1 MRSIIL
7 STLLFFFVTPI
18 YTQEG
23 SKIDLK
29 NVDVSTNRL
38 PTIIL
43 FGGEYTIRDRDKFL
57 ESLLKSQFYKSDLKI
72 LINLQE
78 FISKREFSFKHEGAV
93 RININSRKLQ
103 NQNRYNSQLQSSTY
117 VSSFLRKVNS
127 VRIDSSLERRALK
140 NEINFI
146 QKQIDSLDL
155 TIGYDSINFELKDSK
170 IFKKLY
176 RKQNQK
182 IRKLENTSAIGYK
195 TGKSIAVV
203 ARLDVISVRKLT
215 DAIKMKTNKKRDT
228 PSNKVI

>member
-57 ESLLKSQFYKSDLKI
+57 ESLLKSQFYRSDLKI

-78 FISKREFSFKHEGAV
+78 FISKREFSFKHQGAV

-140 NEINFI
+140 DEINLI

-155 TIGYDSINFELKDSK
+155 IIRYDSIKVEHKDSK

-182 IRKLENTSAIGYK
+182 IRKLEKTSAIEI
-195 TGKSIAVV
+195 SIF
-203 ARLDVISVRKLT
+203 T
-215 DAIKMKTNKKRDT
+215 E
-228 PSNKVI
+228 

>member
-57 ESLLKSQFYKSDLKI
+57 ESLLKSQFYRSDLKI

-182 IRKLENTSAIGYK
+182 IRKLENTPAIEI
-195 TGKSIAVV
+195 SIFTEY
-203 ARLDVISVRKLT
+203 LT
-215 DAIKMKTNKKRDT
+215 QN
-228 PSNKVI
+228 

>member
-57 ESLLKSQFYKSDLKI
+57 ESLLKSQFYRSDLKI

-103 NQNRYNSQLQSSTY
+103 NQIDIT
-117 VSSFLRKVNS
+117 VNY
-127 VRIDSSLERRALK
+127 RAAFML
-140 NEINFI
+140 
-146 QKQIDSLDL
+146 
-155 TIGYDSINFELKDSK
+155 
-170 IFKKLY
+170 
-176 RKQNQK
+176 
-182 IRKLENTSAIGYK
+182 
-195 TGKSIAVV
+195 VV
-203 ARLDVISVRKLT
+203 F
-215 DAIKMKTNKKRDT
+215 
-228 PSNKVI
+228 

>member
-57 ESLLKSQFYKSDLKI
+57 ESLLKSQFYRSDLKI

-78 FISKREFSFKHEGAV
+78 FISKREFSFKHQGAV

-103 NQNRYNSQLQSSTY
+103 NQNRYNSQLHSSTY
-117 VSSFLRKVNS
+117 VSSFLRRVKS

-182 IRKLENTSAIGYK
+182 IRKLENTPAIEI
-195 TGKSIAVV
+195 SIFTEY
-203 ARLDVISVRKLT
+203 LT
-215 DAIKMKTNKKRDT
+215 QN
-228 PSNKVI
+228 

>member
-7 STLLFFFVTPI
+7 STLLFFFVAPI

-57 ESLLKSQFYKSDLKI
+57 ESLLKSQFYRSDLKI

-117 VSSFLRKVNS
+117 VSSFLRKVKS

-155 TIGYDSINFELKDSK
+155 TIGYDSINFEIKDSK

-176 RKQNQK
+176 RKKNQK
-182 IRKLENTSAIGYK
+182 IRKLENISAIEI
-195 TGKSIAVV
+195 SIF
-203 ARLDVISVRKLT
+203 T
-215 DAIKMKTNKKRDT
+215 E
-228 PSNKVI
+228 

>member
-1 MRSIIL
+1 MRLIIL
-7 STLLFFFVTPI
+7 STLLFFFITPI

-29 NVDVSTNRL
+29 NVDVATNSL

-57 ESLLKSQFYKSDLKI
+57 KSLLKSQFYRSDLKI

-103 NQNRYNSQLQSSTY
+103 NQNRYNSQLQSSVY
-117 VSSFLRKVNS
+117 VSSFLRKVKS

-155 TIGYDSINFELKDSK
+155 TIGYDSIIFQLKDSK

-182 IRKLENTSAIGYK
+182 IRKLENTS
-195 TGKSIAVV
+195 
-203 ARLDVISVRKLT
+203 VIEINIFT
-215 DAIKMKTNKKRDT
+215 D
-228 PSNKVI
+228 